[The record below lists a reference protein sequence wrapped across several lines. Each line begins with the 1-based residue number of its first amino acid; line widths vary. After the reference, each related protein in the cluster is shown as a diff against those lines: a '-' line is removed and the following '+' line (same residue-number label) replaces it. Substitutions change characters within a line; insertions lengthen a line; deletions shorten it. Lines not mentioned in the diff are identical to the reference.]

1 MKDRNLKIVFGISS
15 IILFVTL
22 LIKLNRV
29 PGGFI
34 LSGLVLG
41 GIYIFVIL
49 CICFVATF
57 ILKFVFK
64 NLSYSTIYF
73 VSITVCFVAYHYYL
87 YSPILKIIVPDG
99 YTGQVNLVLSN
110 VNENILTLDSNGI
123 GYINKRTFSK
133 TYSEPDVFTLSGQKV
148 NSQCMGFNPSTFF
161 GLSKFCCIDGREIR
175 SLSFEIV
182 PVDKKGQKQYYSTE
196 FKGKIDTSRLYRK
209 D

>member
-15 IILFVTL
+15 IILLVTL

-34 LSGLVLG
+34 LSGLFLG

-73 VSITVCFVAYHYYL
+73 VSITVCLVAYHYYL
-87 YSPILKIIVPDG
+87 YSPTLKIIVQDG
-99 YTGQVNLVLSN
+99 YTGEVNLVLSN
-110 VNENILTLDSNGI
+110 VNENILTLDSSGI
-123 GYINKRTFSK
+123 GYINKSTYDK
-133 TYSEPDVFTLSGQKV
+133 TYSVPDVYTVSGQKI
-148 NSQCMGFNPSTFF
+148 NSQCVGFNPSTFF
-161 GLSKFCCIDGREIR
+161 GLSKFCCIYDREVK

-182 PVDKKGQKQYYSTE
+182 PVDKKGQKQYYSKDL
-196 FKGKIDTSRLYRK
+196 KGRVDTLKLYRK
-209 D
+209 E